1 MMSLAVS
8 ATVMA
13 RGNSMDGPTDW
24 ALLVGVLVLYLAIGF
39 GLEYR
44 AKRRRGAD
52 EPVKAAAKGLF
63 AERDGSAGADPQQYF
78 ASRMVMLVG
87 ALATGLAGYFTHSAP
102 TAVQALVMSA
112 VAVVAISAWAYFDY
126 RTEPREES

>member
-1 MMSLAVS
+1 MSPAD
-8 ATVMA
+8 ADTVLA
-13 RGNSMDGPTDW
+13 RGSSLDSPGDW
-24 ALLVGVLVLYLAIGF
+24 AMVIGILALYLAVGF

-44 AKRRRGAD
+44 AKRRRGARR
-52 EPVKAAAKGLF
+52 PVKAAAKGLF
-63 AERDGSAGADPQQYF
+63 AERDGSAGADPQQYL

-87 ALATGLAGYFTHSAP
+87 ALATGGAGFLTRGAP
-102 TAVQALVMSA
+102 TAVQALVMVA